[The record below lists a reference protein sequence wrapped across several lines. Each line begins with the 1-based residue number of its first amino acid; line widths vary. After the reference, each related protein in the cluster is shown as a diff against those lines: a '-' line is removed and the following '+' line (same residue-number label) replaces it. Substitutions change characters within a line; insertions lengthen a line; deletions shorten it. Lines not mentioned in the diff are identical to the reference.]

1 MELNIYI
8 YINIIV
14 YIFNKSNLLKKFYCY
29 IENIIYL
36 IILKRLI

>member
-8 YINIIV
+8 YIIV